1 MILTPAVTQRQNV
14 AQSRRGRLVWLPNWR
29 DQVDRQGRA
38 LNDATVADAALLCR
52 EPRAI
57 ARNIVFPAGC
67 LPDMEQGC
75 GKARSLIGIAPAV
88 ALVDAGPLAPR
99 EVVGVYST
107 QNHENGN
114 ASIGGSGRRSANSKA
129 IAHCGA

>member
-1 MILTPAVTQRQNV
+1 MINT
-14 AQSRRGRLVWLPNWR
+14 S
-29 DQVDRQGRA
+29 DQAYERMGDA
-38 LNDATVADAALLCR
+38 LMIYGNCVSAGCYARTDADVEAIDTVADAALLCR

-99 EVVGVYST
+99 EVVGVYLSQVRT
-107 QNHENGN
+107 
-114 ASIGGSGRRSANSKA
+114 
-129 IAHCGA
+129 